1 MRHQCIP
8 RKQSLVSMS
17 VLLLVLALTS
27 LYAQETSQWR
37 TLSGEV
43 RTAGQAQA
51 VIRRL
56 LENPGAKAISVA
68 VIQDARVAYREAA
81 GIVDPRSKQ
90 PVNERT
96 VFRGASLSKPVF
108 AYLIMKLVGEG
119 ILDLDKPLVQ
129 YLDRPLPEFA
139 DYRDLKADDRYR
151 LLTARIILSHRSG
164 FPNWRIMNPGRRLDF
179 KFAPGE
185 QFKYSGEGYRLLQMI
200 LEQITG
206 KPFNDLAREKVFE
219 PLAAKNTSY
228 LWEQRFDGN
237 FAVDLNTDLRSL
249 ILQTKTVPN
258 SAGSLLS
265 NASDYAAFL
274 VAALTGQ
281 GLKKGS
287 VETMLKRYVGVTS
300 TSLHAPQRTDLAIQ
314 EKIDLGWGL
323 GWGRFRCPAGEA
335 VFHTGREE
343 GCDCYAVYFLDRGIG
358 LVVFSMTDESAPVVP
373 AIAKELIGDV
383 YSPFAWLM
391 YR

>member
-1 MRHQCIP
+1 MERQYIP
-8 RKQSLVSMS
+8 MKQSLVSMS
-17 VLLLVLALTS
+17 VIFLLLALTS
-27 LYAQETSQWR
+27 PYAQETTQWK

-43 RTAGQAQA
+43 RTAGQGQA
-51 VIRRL
+51 VLRRL

-68 VIQDARVAYREAA
+68 VIQDGRVVYREVV
-81 GIVDPRSKQ
+81 GTVDPRLKQ
-90 PVNERT
+90 AANEQT

-108 AYLIMKLVGEG
+108 AYLVMKLVGEG

-139 DYRDLKADDRYR
+139 DYRDLKEDDRYR

-179 KFAPGE
+179 KFTPGE

-200 LEQITG
+200 LEEITR

-219 PLAAKNTSY
+219 PLAMKNTSY

-237 FAVDLNTDLRSL
+237 FAVDLNTGLRSL

-265 NASDYAAFL
+265 NASDYATFL

-287 VETMLKRYVGVTS
+287 VETMLKRHVGVTS
-300 TSLHAPQRTDLAIQ
+300 TSLHAPQGTDPAIR

-358 LVVFSMTDESAPVVP
+358 LVVFSVTDESAPVVP
-373 AIAKELIGDV
+373 AIAKELIGDI

-391 YR
+391 Y

>member
-1 MRHQCIP
+1 MKRQYAATKHPLIS
-8 RKQSLVSMS
+8 RSLII
-17 VLLLVLALTS
+17 LVLALTS
-27 LYAQETSQWR
+27 LHAQETARWK
-37 TLSGEV
+37 TLSDEA
-43 RTAGQAQA
+43 RTAAQGKA
-51 VIRRL
+51 VLRRL
-56 LENPGAKAISVA
+56 LENPGVKAISVA
-68 VIQDARVAYREAA
+68 VIQDARVVYREVV
-81 GIVDPRSKQ
+81 GMVDPTSKQ
-90 PVNERT
+90 AVNERT

-108 AYLIMKLVGEG
+108 AFLVMKLAEEG
-119 ILDLDKPLVQ
+119 ILDLDRPLVQ

-139 DYRDLKADDRYR
+139 DYRDLEADDRYR

-179 KFAPGE
+179 KFTPGE

-206 KPFNDLAREKVFE
+206 KAFNDLAREKVFG
-219 PLAAKNTSY
+219 PLAMNSASY
-228 LWEQRFDGN
+228 LWERRFDGN
-237 FAVDLNTDLRSL
+237 FAVDLGTGLRSL

-265 NASDYAAFL
+265 NAADYARFL
-274 VAALTGQ
+274 AAVIAGQ
-281 GLKKGS
+281 GLKRGS
-287 VETMLKRYVGVTS
+287 VETMLKRHVGVTS
-300 TSLHAPQRTDLAIQ
+300 TSLHAPQGTDPGIR

-343 GCDCYAVYFLDRGIG
+343 GCDCYAVYFLEHGIG
-358 LVVFSMTDESAPVVP
+358 LVVFSVTNESAPVVP
-373 AIAKELIGDV
+373 LIAKELIGDV

-391 YR
+391 Y